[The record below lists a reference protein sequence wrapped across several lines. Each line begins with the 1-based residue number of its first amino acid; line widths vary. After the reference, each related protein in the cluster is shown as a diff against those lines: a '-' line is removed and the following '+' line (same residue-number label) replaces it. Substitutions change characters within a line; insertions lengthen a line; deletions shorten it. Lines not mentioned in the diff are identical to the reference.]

1 MCHRERN
8 RGYVR
13 TSEWALFVF
22 PDLTVSAFSSL
33 LLDMRPSS
41 NGGGD
46 GRGQKNGWAWTEL
59 PAFWFLCLKA
69 EDQEYSRIFWEECKR
84 TKSAK
89 SLQWKRLQEQRG
101 VVRAMGSIQGGHV
114 LAPPHPQPSFTR
126 AQSQSTAPEN
136 NWKFEDSIF
145 PYSHCY
151 RVIQTI
157 LLKKYLFSCLWW
169 VLLVACGI

>member
-22 PDLTVSAFSSL
+22 PDLTVLAFSSL

-69 EDQEYSRIFWEECKR
+69 EDQEYSWIFWEECKR

-89 SLQWKRLQEQRG
+89 NLQWERLQEQRG

-145 PYSHCY
+145 PHSHCY
-151 RVIQTI
+151 KVIQTI
-157 LLKKYLFSCLWW
+157 L
-169 VLLVACGI
+169 